1 MKIKSHYLSIL
12 EPFLLEVLCL
22 RIFFLLMLMPLLFYV
37 HELVRTK
44 VGDLLN
50 VPMYT
55 WISVLMNH
63 EYIFMSN

>member
-22 RIFFLLMLMPLLFYV
+22 RIFLVMLMLLLFYV